1 MVTSAIKATNLSKTY
16 RIQERGDGLL
26 GSLTT
31 MFHRSFSEIEAV
43 SDLSL
48 EIAPGEFVGFLGP
61 NGAGKST
68 TIKMLTGVLRP
79 DVGEVMVH
87 GVSPSKDRILNARQ
101 IGVVFGQRSQLN
113 WDVPVRESLRLV
125 GAIYG
130 LSRNDAEAR
139 IDEMTTDLDLG
150 ELLSLP
156 TRQLSL
162 GQKMRCELAASLLH
176 RPKVVFLDEP
186 TIGLDVTVKATIRS
200 YLQQINVQDGTTI
213 LLTTHD
219 MGDVEALCKRLVVI
233 DDGRTVFDGDID
245 RLKSAITPF
254 RTVEFTFDEG
264 WPIDRNI
271 ELPETAHIAN
281 IDERHLVVEF
291 DPEATTNGRVIS
303 AVTSVMEVDDVSV
316 GDPDVESIIGQI
328 YAGGLK

>member
-1 MVTSAIKATNLSKTY
+1 MISAIKATNLSKTY
-16 RIQERGDGLL
+16 RIQERGDGLID
-26 GSLTT
+26 SVRT
-31 MFHRSFSEIEAV
+31 MFNRSAKEIKAV

-68 TIKMLTGVLRP
+68 TIKILTGVLRP
-79 DVGEVMVH
+79 DIGEVTVY
-87 GVSPSKDRILNARQ
+87 GVSPSKDRIRNAYQ

-139 IDEMTTDLDLG
+139 IDEMTAELDLG
-150 ELLSLP
+150 ELLSQP

-186 TIGLDVTVKATIRS
+186 TIGLDVTVKATIRT
-200 YLQQINVQDGTTI
+200 YLQKINMQEGTTI

-233 DDGRTVFDGDID
+233 DDGRLVFNGNMD

-254 RTVEFTFDEG
+254 RTVVFTCDKG
-264 WPIDRNI
+264 WPIDLNI
-271 ELPETAHIAN
+271 EFPKTAHIVN
-281 IDERHLVVEF
+281 FGERHLIVEF
-291 DPEATTNGRVIS
+291 DPETTTNGRVIS
-303 AVTSVMEVDDVSV
+303 AVTSVIEVDEISI

-328 YAGGLK
+328 YAGGLR